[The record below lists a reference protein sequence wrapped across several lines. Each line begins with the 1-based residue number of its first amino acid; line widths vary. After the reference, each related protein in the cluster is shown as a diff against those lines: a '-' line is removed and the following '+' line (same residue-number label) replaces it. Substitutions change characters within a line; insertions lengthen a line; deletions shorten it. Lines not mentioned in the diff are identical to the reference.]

1 MVEHK
6 KALLAEADT
15 VDPVLIKF
23 GGGARDLEVRVI
35 EDSPIGPFLV
45 VHLIYAVR
53 LRCAAE

>member
-1 MVEHK
+1 MHSFPLEQK

-45 VHLIYAVR
+45 VHLIYAV
-53 LRCAAE
+53 